1 MSSDLKLAKSFY
13 FTAIDGVASF
23 PEVMT
28 AIREAISDPGA
39 TPATVGRAVE
49 RDVAFAS
56 RLLRIVNAPT
66 SGLLRPCASLPH
78 AIALVGLAR
87 IGMHAE
93 KVASL
98 AALSQCAAVA
108 PEITK
113 RSAIE
118 AAIARVLAAT
128 VGASAEHAFTAALL
142 ANVGSVAILAT
153 QPGWTA
159 EHESGCIEE
168 HERLGFDH
176 AELGADILRRWHLP
190 APIPDVVFHHH
201 DLDDANA
208 FHREVGRLV
217 ALLQAAAHLAP
228 HVQAEGE
235 PNVDEWSKIADHP
248 ALAQL
253 EIDAVKLAK
262 LWPELVGGINEEEA
276 GAPVPE
282 RSAWVTAPP
291 PRPKSRKGF
300 YFAMAA
306 AVVIPA
312 VVGFE
317 LFFR

>member
-28 AIREAISDPGA
+28 AIRAAISDPAA

-49 RDVAFAS
+49 RDVAFAA

-98 AALSQCAAVA
+98 AALSQCASVA
-108 PEITK
+108 PEIAK
-113 RSAIE
+113 RAALE
-118 AAIARVLAAT
+118 AAVARVLATA
-128 VGASAEHAFTAALL
+128 VGASPEHAFTAALL

-153 QPGWTA
+153 QPGWA
-159 EHESGCIEE
+159 SEKADGCIEE

-201 DLDDANA
+201 DLGDAHA
-208 FHREVGRLV
+208 CSREVGRLV
-217 ALLQAAAHLAP
+217 AVLQVAELLAP
-228 HVQAEGE
+228 SIEQALE
-235 PNVDEWSKIADHP
+235 PNVVADHP
-248 ALAQL
+248 ALL
-253 EIDAVKLAK
+253 ELGLDAAKLAA
-262 LWPELVGGINEEEA
+262 LWPELIAGIAEDA
-276 GAPVPE
+276 GSKPSMIPA
-282 RSAWVTAPP
+282 RGAWMTAPP
-291 PRPKSRKGF
+291 PRPKSCKGF

-312 VVGFE
+312 IVGFE